1 MTSLLDERNSSY
13 CLQDY
18 FNEEERCT
26 IGIKVKTMLYPK
38 GDQYYDISYNYQY
51 STTDSKHLNPFYE
64 SDPTES
70 REGDVVRRNPM
81 TEQMVNTLLM
91 SESEVEK
98 ISGRTSPNAY
108 KALVMKSLAM
118 FWD

>member
-1 MTSLLDERNSSY
+1 MTCQLDERTSIYSI
-13 CLQDY
+13 QDH
-18 FNEEERCT
+18 FNEADNC
-26 IGIKVKTMLYPK
+26 IININVKTLRYPK
-38 GDQYYDISYNYQY
+38 GDEYFDIRYQYTY

-70 REGDVVRRNPM
+70 STGEIIRRNAM

-91 SESEVEK
+91 SETDLEK
-98 ISGRTSPNAY
+98 ISGHTGPNSY
-108 KALVMKSLAM
+108 KVLIMRSLAM